1 MRVLVCGSWSW
12 RMIAASGGTI
22 AAYVAAGDEVTLAPM
37 LDSLNEDVAAA
48 GKSAADLLGA
58 QYDPR
63 VAESRDLLDTRTSRD
78 SLMDAIRRA
87 APEVIIGPSP
97 DAGLIED
104 TRVARL
110 VFNAAYGSCVPN
122 YPSPDG
128 VDAASVRAAILHMDD
143 GTLQRPDEYVDISQH
158 WPQKVAALQAF
169 GEVES
174 IPEAGAAMAH
184 AEIVS
189 RARGVQLQREFVEAF
204 ASERVWGRLRPYR
217 LLPQA

>member
-12 RMIAASGGTI
+12 RMIAACGGTI
-22 AAYVAAGDEVTLAPM
+22 AAYVAAGDEVTVAPM
-37 LDSLNEDVAAA
+37 LDSLSEDVVAA

-63 VAESRDLLDTRTSRD
+63 VAESRDLLDTRPSRD

-87 APEVIIGPSP
+87 APEAIIGPSA
-97 DAGLIED
+97 DAGLVED
-104 TRVARL
+104 ARVARL
-110 VFNAAYGSCVPN
+110 VFNAAYGACVPN

-128 VDAASVRAAILHMDD
+128 VEAASVRAAILHMDD
-143 GTLQRPDEYVDISQH
+143 GTLRRPDDYVDISQY
-158 WPQKVAALQAF
+158 WPRKVAALETF
-169 GEVES
+169 GQVDS
-174 IPEAGAAMAH
+174 IPEARTAMAR

-204 ASERVWGRLRPYR
+204 ASERVWGRLRPDR
-217 LLPQA
+217 LLPQT